1 MNLPV
6 YRDLYHLNVSL
17 LNIIENIPKIHRH
30 TLGNRIVDTGLSSL
44 RLLQRAYDATSHLER
59 LHEIS
64 SLFSEIETLSTYL
77 RIANEELQ
85 KMRKRAEKAER
96 ELERYERISRQG
108 EESHQDIANV

>member
-59 LHEIS
+59 LHEAQ
-64 SLFSEIETLSTYL
+64 ERE
-77 RIANEELQ
+77 RIAYEELQ

-96 ELERYERISRQG
+96 ELERYERVSRQR
-108 EESHQDIANV
+108 EESLSMHYMR

>member
-30 TLGNRIVDTGLSSL
+30 TLGNRIVDIGLSSL

-59 LHEIS
+59 LYEIS
-64 SLFSEIETLSTYL
+64 SLFGAEDWKQRLEDYFKIEL
-77 RIANEELQ
+77 
-85 KMRKRAEKAER
+85 
-96 ELERYERISRQG
+96 
-108 EESHQDIANV
+108 

>member
-44 RLLQRAYDATSHLER
+44 QLLQRAYDATSHLER

-77 RIANEELQ
+77 RIANESKIIPLKKATNLFTQ
-85 KMRKRAEKAER
+85 LDKIKRQLVGWKKATKEK
-96 ELERYERISRQG
+96 LT
-108 EESHQDIANV
+108 